1 MAEKEMT
8 NEKAAKHIWNN
19 ALQRSFQPFSWGL
32 DFSSVK
38 TIENG
43 TAFHV
48 KAAWV
53 HIQYMMQVDLFK
65 VTIIPDDK
73 QKNQIVCERLILGR
87 LVSTIDDA
95 VKHGSISEKSVCS
108 ITGIRP
114 ERIAV

>member
-1 MAEKEMT
+1 MEIIT
-8 NEKAAKHIWNN
+8 INNEETAQYIWNE
-19 ALQRSFQPFSWGL
+19 ALQRSSKPFSWGL
-32 DFSSVK
+32 DFSSIK

-73 QKNQIVCERLILGR
+73 QKNQIVCESLIIGS
-87 LVSTIDDA
+87 LVHTIDEA
-95 VKHGSISEKSVCS
+95 VKHGSLSEKSVCS

>member
-1 MAEKEMT
+1 MAEKELT
-8 NEKAAKHIWNN
+8 NEKAARHIWNN

-32 DFSSVK
+32 DFSSIK

-53 HIQYMMQVDLFK
+53 HIQYLMQVDLFR

-73 QKNQIVCERLILGR
+73 QKSRIVCEQLILGS
-87 LVSTIDDA
+87 LVPTIDDA
-95 VKHGSISEKSVCS
+95 VKHGAISDNPVCHEYGLTS
-108 ITGIRP
+108 

>member
-1 MAEKEMT
+1 MEEKELT
-8 NEKAAKHIWNN
+8 NEKAAKHIWSN
-19 ALQRSFQPFSWGL
+19 ALQRSVQPFSWGL

-38 TIENG
+38 AIKDG

-53 HIQYMMQVDLFK
+53 HIQYMMKVDLFR

-73 QKNQIVCERLILGR
+73 QKNRIVYERLLLDNLVPTIDETVKHDLISDISECRKYG
-87 LVSTIDDA
+87 LVS
-95 VKHGSISEKSVCS
+95 
-108 ITGIRP
+108 

>member
-1 MAEKEMT
+1 MAET
-8 NEKAAKHIWNN
+8 DNNNERAAKHIWND

-32 DFSSVK
+32 DFNSVK

-53 HIQYMMQVDLFK
+53 HIQYKKEVDSFK
-65 VTIIPDDK
+65 LTIIPDDK
-73 QKNQIVCERLILGR
+73 QRNRIVREGLLLAK
-87 LVSTIDDA
+87 LVPTIDDT
-95 VKHGSISEKSVCS
+95 VKHGTLSDDPVCHEYGLVS
-108 ITGIRP
+108 

>member
-1 MAEKEMT
+1 MAEKKLT
-8 NEKAAKHIWNN
+8 NEKAARHIWNN

-32 DFSSVK
+32 DFSSIK

-53 HIQYMMQVDLFK
+53 HIQYLTMTDKFRVSL
-65 VTIIPDDK
+65 IPDDK
-73 QKNQIVCERLILGR
+73 ERKPIIYEPLMLDR
-87 LVSTIDDA
+87 LVSVIDDT
-95 VKHGSISEKSVCS
+95 VKHGTLSDNPVCHEYGLTS
-108 ITGIRP
+108 